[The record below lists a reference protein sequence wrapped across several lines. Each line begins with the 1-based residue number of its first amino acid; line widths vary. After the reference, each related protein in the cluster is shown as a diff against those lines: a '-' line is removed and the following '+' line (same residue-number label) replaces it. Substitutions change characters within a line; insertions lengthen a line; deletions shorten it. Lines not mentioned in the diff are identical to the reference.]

1 MVFLSEW
8 LLAGYRGRYL
18 SMQIFNPEHQLT
30 IQHPNNHTN
39 TPHATILEIVRMS
52 TEDGPGIRTTVF
64 FKGCP
69 LQCVW
74 CHNPE
79 SISAKP
85 QLWWIGSRC
94 IGCRTCL
101 SVCRKNALNL
111 TEKGMTIDRARC
123 DGCGE
128 CAEACPG
135 TALEQVG
142 KAWNLENLVAE
153 VVKDRA
159 YFDASEGGV
168 TLSGGEPTLQAGF
181 AGSFLKALREK
192 GLHTA
197 LDTCGCCSREA
208 LDQVLPYAAMVLFD
222 VKIIAPP
229 AHKRFTGQDNRRIL
243 ENLLF
248 IADYMR
254 SHLYPSELWLR
265 TPLIPNATA
274 TPENITG
281 IGRFIQE
288 NLSGMVSRWE
298 LCAFNNLCRDKYL
311 RLDQPWAFKND
322 ELLTKP
328 LVDKLTDKARHSGVD
343 PDIVIATGSTRLET
357 EETRQEVTSEV

>member
-1 MVFLSEW
+1 M
-8 LLAGYRGRYL
+8 
-18 SMQIFNPEHQLT
+18 T
-30 IQHPNNHTN
+30 IQHPNNHIN
-39 TPHATILEIVRMS
+39 NHQATILEIVRMS

-69 LQCVW
+69 LRCAW

-111 TEKGMTIDRARC
+111 TEAGMTIDRSRC

-142 KAWNLENLVAE
+142 KVWSLDNLVAE
-153 VVKDRA
+153 VVKDKA

-181 AGSFLKALREK
+181 AGPFLKALREN

-197 LDTCGCCSREA
+197 LDTCGRCGREA

-222 VKIIAPP
+222 VKLIDPS
-229 AHKRFTGQDNRRIL
+229 AHKRLTGHDNRRIL
-243 ENLLF
+243 ENLLYT
-248 IADYMR
+248 ADYMR

-274 TPENITG
+274 TLENIAG
-281 IGRFIQE
+281 IGRFISE
-288 NLSGMVSRWE
+288 NLSGRVSRWE

-311 RLDQPWAFKND
+311 RLNEPWTFEK
-322 ELLTKP
+322 ETLLSRSV
-328 LVDKLTDKARHSGVD
+328 VDALTETARRSGVD
-343 PDIVIATGSTRLET
+343 PDIVIATGSTRLDT
-357 EETRQEVTSEV
+357 EENREETTNALSA

>member
-1 MVFLSEW
+1 LTS
-8 LLAGYRGRYL
+8 
-18 SMQIFNPEHQLT
+18 HQLKNQT
-30 IQHPNNHTN
+30 NNHQ
-39 TPHATILEIVRMS
+39 ATILEIVRMS

-69 LQCVW
+69 LRCAW

-85 QLWWIGSRC
+85 QIWWIGSRC

-142 KAWNLENLVAE
+142 KVWNLDDLVAE

-181 AGSFLKALREK
+181 AGPFLKALREK

-197 LDTCGCCSREA
+197 LDTCGLCGREA
-208 LDQVLPYAAMVLFD
+208 LDQVLPYTAMVLFD
-222 VKIIAPP
+222 VKLIDPS
-229 AHKRFTGQDNRRIL
+229 AHKRHTGHDNRRIL
-243 ENLLF
+243 ENLLYM
-248 IADYMR
+248 ADYMR
-254 SHLYPSELWLR
+254 SHMYPSELWIR

-274 TPENITG
+274 TPENLTG
-281 IGRFIQE
+281 IGRFIAE

-311 RLDQPWAFKND
+311 RLDAAWAYNNE
-322 ELLTKP
+322 ELLTESA
-328 LVDKLTDKARHSGVD
+328 VDALADTARRSGVD

-357 EETRQEVTSEV
+357 EKATQEAANEI